1 MRWDLA
7 ILIGLLSLAVL
18 VYGSRCVK
26 AAYAEAGKPARRVGL
41 SVLAVLLVGGGIS
54 MIRNPGEAFA
64 VPLVLLGATVWST
77 ISMWA
82 WNRFMPTGKS
92 RRDQR
97 LRLPALRR
105 GRSS

>member
-7 ILIGLLSLAVL
+7 ILVGLLSLAVL

-26 AAYAEAGKPARRVGL
+26 VAYAEASKPARRVGL

-54 MIRNPGEAFA
+54 LIWNLDELFV
-64 VPLVLLGATVWST
+64 VPLVLVGATVWST

-82 WNRFMPTGKS
+82 WDRFMPTGKS

-97 LRLPALRR
+97 LRSPVLRR

>member
-26 AAYAEAGKPARRVGL
+26 VAYAEASKPARRVGL

-54 MIRNPGEAFA
+54 IIRNLGEAFA
-64 VPLVLLGATVWST
+64 VPLVLLGATMWGT
-77 ISMWA
+77 IVMWA
-82 WNRFMPTGKS
+82 RDRFTPTGKS

-97 LRLPALRR
+97 LRRPALRR

>member
-26 AAYAEAGKPARRVGL
+26 AAYAEASKPARRVGL

-64 VPLVLLGATVWST
+64 VPLVLLGATMWGT
-77 ISMWA
+77 IVMWA
-82 WNRFMPTGKS
+82 WNRFTPTGKS

-97 LRLPALRR
+97 LRPPALRR

>member
-7 ILIGLLSLAVL
+7 VLIGLLSLAVL

-26 AAYAEAGKPARRVGL
+26 VAYAEASKPARRVGL

-64 VPLVLLGATVWST
+64 VPLVLLGATVWGT
-77 ISMWA
+77 IVMWA
-82 WNRFMPTGKS
+82 WDRFFPTGKLRRPLRVRLWDL
-92 RRDQR
+92 RRD
-97 LRLPALRR
+97 
-105 GRSS
+105 RSS